1 MAMTESE
8 KKDIK
13 DLITDGFKTQREWI
27 EATLNPIQKSVDKHN
42 SLINEVPVI
51 KLRLDTHIDT
61 HTTDKSNKKFNIE
74 MWVIVGVYL
83 LDKIMLYFKG

>member
-1 MAMTESE
+1 MTESE

-13 DLITDGFKTQREWI
+13 DLITDGFKTQKELL
-27 EATLNPIQKSVDKHN
+27 EAILRPIHAAIDKHN
-42 SLINEVPVI
+42 SLIDEVPVI
-51 KLRLDTHIDT
+51 KLKLDTHIDT
-61 HTTDKSNKKFNIE
+61 HTTIQNNKKFNIE

>member
-61 HTTDKSNKKFNIE
+61 HTTDKNNKKFNIE